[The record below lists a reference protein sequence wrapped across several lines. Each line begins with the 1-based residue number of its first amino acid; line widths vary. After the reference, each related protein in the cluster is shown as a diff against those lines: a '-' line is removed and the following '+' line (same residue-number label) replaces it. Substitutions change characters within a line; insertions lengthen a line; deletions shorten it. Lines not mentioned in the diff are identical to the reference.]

1 MIQML
6 KKDLKAIERFGEKA
20 YPYECCGFLVGS
32 LEEGVKII
40 TAVWPAD
47 NERSGEDQ
55 RRRYLIEPR
64 AVLEAERR
72 AEREGVQILG
82 IYHSHPDHPGEPSA
96 FDLDHAWPFYA
107 YIIVEVRQ
115 GVATKPL
122 CWSLREDRSGFEL
135 EEILEV

>member
-6 KKDLKAIERFGEKA
+6 KRDLQRISSFGESA
-20 YPYECCGFLVGS
+20 YPYECCGFLVGA

-40 TAVWPAD
+40 SQVWPAE
-47 NERSGEDQ
+47 NERGGEEQ

-64 AVLEAERR
+64 TVLEAERR
-72 AEREGVQILG
+72 ADREGVQILG

-96 FDLDHAWPFYA
+96 FDLEHAWPFYS
-107 YIIVEVRQ
+107 YIIVEVRSGQ
-115 GVATKPL
+115 AKKPL
-122 CWSLREDRSGFEL
+122 CWLLREDRSGFEL